1 MTNAST
7 KTKADMPAPTSKEA
21 PKWKG
26 KARKL
31 GEFWARFEE
40 YATSCNVPVADKA
53 EIALRYVVKDKDKEI
68 WEAVPGYPAEYE
80 RWKNGVN
87 GLYSEDEKK
96 ARRSLAELAK
106 FIEKSRK
113 KKIRKESDL
122 TSYYREF
129 LWLAHP
135 LKTAGTLPEAMM
147 NKEFWFG
154 LHKKAREEINARLTV
169 TKENWDRKNAPTI
182 EEPLEVSV
190 SPFVERL
197 GFGLFKLRFGFE
209 DLVRFGQ
216 RLRGREEERRRKRR
230 KEKDR
235 EDEVTTKRVAFETPK
250 AKVDDSK
257 RFDDIKDITRRLT
270 GLNVTDSNYAVL
282 LRLQVARE

>member
-129 LWLAHP
+129 LRLAHP

-147 NKEFWFG
+147 NEEFWFG

-182 EEPLEVSV
+182 EEVMAAGRYVYNSDAFDKVTSSRWKSRYRPSSSDSDLDS
-190 SPFVERL
+190 SSSDSDS
-197 GFGLFKLRFGFE
+197 KTSSDSDSDSE
-209 DLVRFGQ
+209 D
-216 RLRGREEERRRKRR
+216 ERRRGGGRGGRR
-230 KEKDR
+230 R
-235 EDEVTTKRVAFETPK
+235 TGR
-250 AKVDDSK
+250 
-257 RFDDIKDITRRLT
+257 TRC
-270 GLNVTDSNYAVL
+270 
-282 LRLQVARE
+282 